1 MANAV
6 GTIGGH
12 PKGWRG
18 EEGRGGLSDGR
29 GLEVEPGP
37 CVLLSWGPE
46 AELGQ
51 TTNRET
57 RAVLIAM
64 VKQEIRQLVLKS
76 VFRPGVQRRRSFR
89 RVGSAEGS
97 EEESTCPKAESVPRF
112 GSSERRL
119 FPEQGVA
126 SKQRHINTKILMRT

>member
-1 MANAV
+1 MANAGTV
-6 GTIGGH
+6 RTIGGH

-18 EEGRGGLSDGR
+18 EEGWGGVGALLDGR
-29 GLEVEPGP
+29 KLEVEPGP

-64 VKQEIRQLVLKS
+64 VKQESGQLVLKS
-76 VFRPGVQRRRSFR
+76 VFRPGVQCRQSFR
-89 RVGSAEGS
+89 HVGSVEGS
-97 EEESTCPKAESVPRF
+97 EEESTCSRAESITRF

-119 FPEQGVA
+119 FPEQGVT
-126 SKQRHINTKILMRT
+126 SKQRH

>member
-1 MANAV
+1 MANAGTV

-18 EEGRGGLSDGR
+18 EGRVGGTLLDGR
-29 GLEVEPGP
+29 KLEVEPGP

-64 VKQEIRQLVLKS
+64 VKQESGQLVLKS
-76 VFRPGVQRRRSFR
+76 VFSPGVQRRRSFR
-89 RVGSAEGS
+89 HVGPAEGS
-97 EEESTCPKAESVPRF
+97 LEESTCP
-112 GSSERRL
+112 RL
-119 FPEQGVA
+119 SQLPDLAVVSGGCSQNKV
-126 SKQRHINTKILMRT
+126 

>member
-1 MANAV
+1 MANAGTV

-18 EEGRGGLSDGR
+18 GRGTLLDGR
-29 GLEVEPGP
+29 ELEVEPGP

-57 RAVLIAM
+57 RVVLIAM
-64 VKQEIRQLVLKS
+64 VKQENRQLVLKS
-76 VFRPGVQRRRSFR
+76 VFRPGVQCRRSFR
-89 RVGSAEGS
+89 HIGSAEGS
-97 EEESTCPKAESVPRF
+97 EEESTCPKAKLPESVTRF
-112 GSSERRL
+112 GSSERQL
-119 FPEQGVA
+119 FPEQGVT
-126 SKQRHINTKILMRT
+126 SHVQIRRY